1 MLPYFPFGKHFN
13 DKIGTVLLT
22 ENEPLVDV
30 DAQYRT
36 DVLLKR
42 QQLTELPDYYAQAQP
57 GHETAQ
63 WEVVELVL
71 QHLARFW
78 PDSFS
83 LGQSGDVWQ
92 WNNRLLGETATFTF
106 GDSSTL
112 PLMPLDWVGRQ
123 IQEDLLLLSGSDAT
137 LVAGQLCF
145 GNDWSLNEK
154 IGLPFWDIHAP
165 ITPIVEPMMR
175 AAQKLMERLPVGRP
189 VWRLNWSIKATDQ
202 LDMTS
207 RHSADL
213 AQRLARKLPQLIAG
227 AIGDQLFIR
236 IERQTLTRLPQ
247 SQAIL
252 FGVHTYQNRLDYEL
266 EQRPDAAQCLLNV
279 LTTAPPALL
288 DYKSITPFL
297 LPLVDYLNRRVPT
310 SAS

>member
-1 MLPYFPFGKHFN
+1 MLPYFPFGNHFN
-13 DKIGTVLLT
+13 DKVGTVLLT
-22 ENEPLVDV
+22 DTEPLVDV
-30 DAQYRT
+30 DAHYRT
-36 DVLLKR
+36 EVLLKR

-63 WEVVELVL
+63 WEVVELIL
-71 QHLARFW
+71 KHLARFW

-83 LGQSGDVWQ
+83 LQQLGDVWQ
-92 WNNRLLGETATFTF
+92 WKNRLLDETTTFMF

-112 PLMPLDWVGRQ
+112 PMMPLDWIGRQ
-123 IQEDLLLLSGSDAT
+123 IQEDLLVLSGREST

-145 GNDWSLNEK
+145 ANDWSLTEK
-154 IGLPFWDIHAP
+154 MGLPFWEIHAP

-213 AQRLARKLPQLIAG
+213 SQRLVRKLPFLTPET
-227 AIGDQLFIR
+227 IGDQLYIR
-236 IERQTLTRLPQ
+236 IERQILTRLPR

-252 FGVHTYQNRLDYEL
+252 FSVHTYQNRLDKEL
-266 EQRPDAAQCLLNV
+266 EQRPDAAQRLLNV
-279 LTTAPPALL
+279 LTTAPLALL

-297 LPLVDYLNRRVPT
+297 PALAEYLNRRVPT
-310 SAS
+310 PAS

>member
-71 QHLARFW
+71 QHLASFW

-154 IGLPFWDIHAP
+154 MGLPFWDIHAP
-165 ITPIVEPMMR
+165 ITPIV
-175 AAQKLMERLPVGRP
+175 
-189 VWRLNWSIKATDQ
+189 
-202 LDMTS
+202 
-207 RHSADL
+207 
-213 AQRLARKLPQLIAG
+213 
-227 AIGDQLFIR
+227 
-236 IERQTLTRLPQ
+236 
-247 SQAIL
+247 
-252 FGVHTYQNRLDYEL
+252 
-266 EQRPDAAQCLLNV
+266 
-279 LTTAPPALL
+279 
-288 DYKSITPFL
+288 
-297 LPLVDYLNRRVPT
+297 
-310 SAS
+310 